1 MSQYHLLNRYPFH
14 TDISATSMVF
24 QVSIHVGSIW
34 TLKSI
39 PLVFLSVPEPQ
50 NHVHFSWRT
59 FGIKKL
65 KSSSNQFVCIMTRS
79 PLSEVLPQSLPFL
92 ISHMPAIKRPLAFC
106 FSNTHQ
112 ACDLDVISGRAAL
125 SPLLLH
131 TPWLLPNFFWLWCPH
146 CLVPNPLQDIVCLE
160 IQHQRF
166 LSSAALERSSSHW
179 WGKLV
184 SKENR
189 MWRPLP
195 QRSSWAPV
203 HRQGVLPLG
212 AR

>member
-65 KSSSNQFVCIMTRS
+65 KPSSNQFVCIMTRS
-79 PLSEVLPQSLPFL
+79 PLSEVLPPVPPLPY
-92 ISHMPAIKRPLAFC
+92 ISHASHQEATGFLFLKHTPSLWPGCHLWKSSPEPFAPPHSLAPAKLFLTVVP
-106 FSNTHQ
+106 
-112 ACDLDVISGRAAL
+112 
-125 SPLLLH
+125 PLLGSKPSPGHCMLGNT
-131 TPWLLPNFFWLWCPH
+131 TP
-146 CLVPNPLQDIVCLE
+146 E
-160 IQHQRF
+160 ISF
-166 LSSAALERSSSHW
+166 LSSF
-179 WGKLV
+179 GK
-184 SKENR
+184 K
-189 MWRPLP
+189 
-195 QRSSWAPV
+195 
-203 HRQGVLPLG
+203 
-212 AR
+212 